1 MNKLSV
7 LFISSLLVT
16 AIFYKTI
23 NGQNMNLQIT
33 PAPQRIT
40 KTDFSESFN
49 IGNKLKISANQDL
62 ISEIEIVLN
71 DFLESLKSKFN
82 LETIELLNSD
92 SNADILLVLD
102 NDFGSGL
109 EEIPPKVINEAY
121 GITINENNIKISART
136 GKGTYYALLTL
147 EQLFLQFDQS
157 LPVMEIIDYPDL
169 PIRGVSDDIS
179 RGQVETVEN
188 FKRVIKF
195 ISRHK
200 MNTYM
205 PYMEDMIQFD
215 EYPSIG
221 KNRGALSKVE
231 IKEIVDY
238 AKKYFVEVI
247 PIFQTLGHY
256 ENILTQEDFLKYAEF
271 PGAASLD
278 VSNEKTYILLD
289 KLIKE
294 VAEVF
299 PSEYFH
305 IGADESW
312 DVGLGNSKSLVDSLG
327 IAQVHANHYKK
338 VYDICKKYGKKVM
351 MYGDI
356 ILEHPEILQMLPKD
370 IIVVNWRYHP
380 RFEYPSVKEFVKAG
394 IKYIVSPSVWN
405 FFNPYPNY
413 SFAFTN
419 IKNLTESGIKN
430 HSIGMINSNW
440 GDWGAETLKELL
452 LYGYAWSAHC
462 AWNISESYDE
472 KFDEIFWH
480 QFFGIEGN
488 KFSGISETLKHPL
501 NIVFWNDVWMH
512 PLSKRKNL
520 PWWALRYPKAVQA
533 EWLKKYTSKLS
544 GEIKKLKNDIQVN
557 RDYLDVLE
565 FVLDLNSWFA
575 DKLKSN
581 YSLKLIFEGKS
592 DEYEEAVNSVNENIS
607 ELRKLK
613 EQHAE
618 LWNKYNKP
626 DNLNLVLDKYERLI
640 AYYKE
645 IREQLIN
652 KELKSPY
659 IESQWI
665 YSPQIDSLPV
675 KSARFK
681 FEFEIN
687 GKIKSAKL
695 QLLGDTYVQLF
706 VNGEFVE
713 KVYARRSGSLLVDYR
728 RIKFLDVSKY
738 LHEGKNTIEAVTR
751 NFNRNGEAGVNIIA
765 QIKTEKEN
773 LKILTDKNWM
783 VQPEGSKDWLNA
795 TEKEYPYNVIAPN
808 FETGRPSWIER

>member
-1 MNKLSV
+1 M
-7 LFISSLLVT
+7 
-16 AIFYKTI
+16 
-23 NGQNMNLQIT
+23 
-33 PAPQRIT
+33 
-40 KTDFSESFN
+40 D
-49 IGNKLKISANQDL
+49 LKIIPAVQQIKKIDSSRTFSFPGDTFVIRGL
-62 ISEIEIVLN
+62 KN
-71 DFLESLKSKFN
+71 DLESLKLPLKDFADFLSARFDI
-82 LETIELLNSD
+82 ETRLTADESFSAEIILVVNDEFGMKENIADERLNESYKIHSDENSIE
-92 SNADILLVLD
+92 
-102 NDFGSGL
+102 
-109 EEIPPKVINEAY
+109 
-121 GITINENNIKISART
+121 ISAKT
-136 GKGTYYALLTL
+136 NKGLFYGLLTL
-147 EQLFLQFDQS
+147 EQLFEQFGKS
-157 LPVMEIIDYPDL
+157 LPSIEIIDYPDL
-169 PIRGVSDDIS
+169 PIRGISDDIS

-195 ISRHK
+195 IARQK

-205 PYMEDMIQFD
+205 PYMEDVIQFD

-221 KNRGALSKVE
+221 KNRGALSKAEV
-231 IKEIVDY
+231 KEIVDY
-238 AKKYFVEVI
+238 AEKYFVNVI

-256 ENILTQEDFLKYAEF
+256 ENILTQEEFLEYAEF

-278 VSNEKTYILLD
+278 VSNEKTYLFLD

-294 VAEVF
+294 VAALF

-312 DVGLGNSKSLVDSLG
+312 DVGLGNSKKLVDSLG
-327 IAQVHANHYKK
+327 IARVHANHYKK

-356 ILEHPEILQMLPKD
+356 ILEHPEILKMLPKD

-419 IKNLTESGIKN
+419 IKNLTASGIKN
-430 HSIGMINSNW
+430 KSIGMINSNW

-462 AWNISESYDE
+462 AWNISESNDE

-480 QFFGIEGN
+480 RFFGIDG
-488 KFSGISETLKHPL
+488 KRFAGISETLKHPL
-501 NIVFWNDVWMH
+501 NIVFWNDFWMH

-533 EWLKKYTSKLS
+533 EWLKKNTNKLS
-544 GEIKKLKNDIQVN
+544 EEIKNLKQNVRHNEEYFD
-557 RDYLDVLE
+557 LLE
-565 FVLDLNSWFA
+565 FVLSVNSWFA

-581 YSLKLIFEGKS
+581 YLLKLIYEGKS
-592 DEYEEAVNSVNENIS
+592 DEFDEAVRSVEENIS
-607 ELRKLK
+607 MLQKLK
-613 EQHAE
+613 KQHSE
-618 LWNKYNKP
+618 LWKKYNKP
-626 DNLNLVLDKYERLI
+626 DNLNLVADKYNRLI
-640 AYYKE
+640 SYYKE
-645 IREQLIN
+645 IGKQLEQG
-652 KELKSPY
+652 ELKSPY
-659 IESQWI
+659 IESKWI
-665 YSPQIDSLPV
+665 YSPQVDSLPV

-681 FEFEIN
+681 YEFELE
-687 GKIKSAKL
+687 GKVKSAPL

-706 VNGEFVE
+706 VNGELVE

-728 RIKFLDVSKY
+728 RIKFLDVSEY
-738 LHEGKNTIEAVTR
+738 LNEGKNIIEAVAK
-751 NFNRNGEAGVNIIA
+751 NFNKNGEAGINIIA
-765 QIKTEKEN
+765 EIRTENGN
-773 LKILTDKNWM
+773 LKILTDKNWK
-783 VQPEGSKDWLNA
+783 VQPEGGRDWLYA
-795 TEKEYPYNVIAPN
+795 VEKEYPYNVIAPN